1 MDMAEK
7 LSITLPK
14 DMVSAIKERVA
25 SGSYASTSEVLREAM
40 RNWMRQEEEREERL
54 TAIRAR
60 IQHSL
65 NDPRP
70 RLSGSE
76 LRASLD
82 DLYDKHKSDKS

>member
-40 RNWMRQEEEREERL
+40 RNWMQQEEEREERL
-54 TAIRAR
+54 AAVRAR
-60 IQHSL
+60 IQQSVE
-65 NDPRP
+65 DPRP
-70 RLSGSE
+70 SVASGE
-76 LRASLD
+76 AFARVRDNLKKKLLVD
-82 DLYDKHKSDKS
+82 